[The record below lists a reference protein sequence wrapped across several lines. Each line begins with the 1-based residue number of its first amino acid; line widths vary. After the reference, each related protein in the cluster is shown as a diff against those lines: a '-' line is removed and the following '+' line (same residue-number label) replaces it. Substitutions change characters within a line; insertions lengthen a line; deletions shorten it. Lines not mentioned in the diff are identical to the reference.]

1 MATIRHFGSPGFS
14 RQPDVATFCT
24 ATTSSGFVSQL
35 LADTDCQAFGMI
47 ERGYAALAQPGGT
60 VSTALTGLLVIA
72 VALFGYRLLLGRGI
86 VLGDAVG
93 LVVRIGIVLVLAT
106 SWESWQAVA
115 YQGLAQAPAQIASD
129 VLTAT
134 GSPPP
139 LLSLQKALDDLTQAA
154 VGYRSRAGIASP
166 LVGGPA
172 AAGAVL
178 NLSVVVLTVSVV
190 GVLVAAR
197 VIQAVLLAIA
207 PAMAG
212 LLLFDPTRGMA
223 QGWLGAIAATA
234 LAPLFVLL
242 MAAIEFAI
250 LSPMIARLLAE
261 QASGTFENSS
271 VMPIGLVVTVF
282 VISSALGLRTVAR
295 IGYGLRLAG
304 RRRSS
309 QPSDVSVTERAS
321 TPQAEPVILSP
332 QRTRL
337 IQSLES
343 LARRD
348 APVTSARTVFAP
360 GTQRAASTARDQGRA
375 RSNETVPGTAP
386 TYAPLPRAQRLQSG
400 SRRSRAASRRDQ

>member
-1 MATIRHFGSPGFS
+1 M
-14 RQPDVATFCT
+14 ATFCT
-24 ATTSSGFVSQL
+24 TEPSSGFAAQL

-47 ERGYAALAQPGGT
+47 ERGYAALSQPGGT

-93 LVVRIGIVLVLAT
+93 LVVRIGIVLLLAT
-106 SWESWQAVA
+106 SWESWQALA
-115 YQGLAQAPAQIASD
+115 YQGLAQAPTQIATD
-129 VLTAT
+129 VLTGT
-134 GSPPP
+134 GAPPP
-139 LLSLQKALDDLTQAA
+139 LQSLQKALDDLTQAST
-154 VGYRSRAGIASP
+154 GYRSRAGIASP

-178 NLSVVVLTVSVV
+178 NLSAVILTVSTV

-197 VIQAVLLAIA
+197 VIQAILLAIA

-212 LLLFDPTRGMA
+212 LLLFDATRGMA

-242 MAAIEFAI
+242 AAAIEFAI

-261 QASGTFENSS
+261 QAAGTFENAS
-271 VMPIGLVVTVF
+271 VMPIGLIVTVF

-304 RRRSS
+304 RRKRADAST
-309 QPSDVSVTERAS
+309 DTVTERTTAAS
-321 TPQAEPVILSP
+321 RDAPATAAPVA
-332 QRTRL
+332 RVV
-337 IQSLES
+337 QSLENS
-343 LARRD
+343 ARRD
-348 APVTSARTVFAP
+348 TPPVYNRTMTSVGA
-360 GTQRAASTARDQGRA
+360 GRAASAARDLRGGQG
-375 RSNETVPGTAP
+375 TIVDGAP
-386 TYAPLPRAQRLQSG
+386 AASYLPQPRTQRLRSAP
-400 SRRSRAASRRDQ
+400 RRSRAAARRDK